1 MTPKMSL
8 FNPNFTKGWA
18 GKMGERRERTKYQGV
33 YQRRSEI
40 KRDSRDGK
48 IDICYYITYKDKN
61 RKKIW
66 ETIGWKSQGFT
77 AHFARDKLVERI
89 QELKIEYTLEKP
101 QKKEVM
107 TFGEAWSI
115 YSEKWL
121 PNLSRSRDEQ
131 GRYDIHIAPRFAA
144 TPLDQIK
151 TIDLED
157 FKQELA
163 AKGLSPASIKHV
175 LGNIRRV
182 FNKMVEW
189 ELFDGRIPTTGFKMP
204 KIDNARVRYLT
215 PEEAERLMA
224 ELKKRSLTWWR
235 IASLSLH
242 TGMRVGEILAL
253 TRSDLDF
260 DNGVIHVR
268 FGKTGTRMAHMNDE
282 VKSFLREMPNRHH
295 AALLFP
301 SNKDD
306 DARVM
311 EASKTFSRVVKYLGL
326 NPDGID
332 ERQKVV
338 FHTLRHTFASWLAIT
353 GEPLYTISE
362 LMGHASLEMT
372 KRYAHLCPDTK
383 QRAVAKIASM
393 ALQALPRDSN
403 LSHDASPGG
412 F

>member
-1 MTPKMSL
+1 MS
-8 FNPNFTKGWA
+8 
-18 GKMGERRERTKYQGV
+18 ERRERTKYQGV
-33 YQRRSEI
+33 YQRRSEC

-77 AHFARDKLVERI
+77 AHFARDILAERI
-89 QELKIEYTLEKP
+89 QALKLGYTLEKKN
-101 QKKEVM
+101 KKTEAM
-107 TFGEAWSI
+107 TFGEAWGI

-131 GRYDIHIAPRFAA
+131 GRYDIHIAPRFADI
-144 TPLDQIK
+144 PLDQIK

-163 AKGLSPASIKHV
+163 AKGLSPASIKHI

-182 FNKMVEW
+182 FNKMAEW
-189 ELFDGRIPTTGFKMP
+189 ELFDGRVPTLGLKMP
-204 KIDNARVRYLT
+204 KIDNSRVRYLT
-215 PEEAERLMA
+215 PEEAELLMA
-224 ELKKRSLTWWR
+224 ELKRRSLTWWR
-235 IASLSLH
+235 ISSISLH
-242 TGMRVGEILAL
+242 TGMRIGEILAL
-253 TRSDLDF
+253 TRGDLDF
-260 DNGVIHVR
+260 DNGVMHVR

-282 VKSFLREMPNRHH
+282 VKSILREMPSRHH

-301 SNKDD
+301 SSKDENVRI
-306 DARVM
+306 A
-311 EASKTFSRVVKYLGL
+311 EASKTFSRVVQHFGL
-326 NPDGID
+326 NPKGID

-338 FHTLRHTFASWLAIT
+338 FHTLRHTFASWLAIA

-383 QRAVAKIASM
+383 QRAVAKIVSIASK
-393 ALQALPRDSN
+393 ALYERQALPVM
-403 LSHDASPGG
+403 SH
-412 F
+412 